1 MTPCDSK
8 CITSIT
14 CRLFEHT
21 ITSNPRVND
30 PVIVLLLLLLL
41 LLLLVLVLVL
51 PVLLLVMLLLLLLYK
66 PSGIPPAAVESSFSF
81 SHGSDSPSSS

>member
-30 PVIVLLLLLLL
+30 PVIVLLLLLL